1 MKNSDISD
9 AREKLKSLQAI
20 IGYNFNNE
28 NLLFTSL
35 VHKSASEAEL
45 LTAPYDAQSL
55 EFLGDKVLSYVLAKY
70 LFTKY
75 IDKDEGALSELIAML
90 GKASYQNMIA
100 KDLRLDEYIYMEAN
114 LRANLNKTSILSDHL
129 EALIAAIYLDSDI
142 DAAEKFI
149 LDKYLKDANMLLD
162 AKNDFINYRNIL
174 IEYAQK
180 HGLDLIFTLV
190 KEYGPDND
198 KSFEYKAE
206 LDGHKA
212 IATAKTKKAAKQ
224 MASKKLAIEMNLIE
238 WKKTI

>member
-45 LTAPYDAQSL
+45 LTAPYNAQSL

-75 IDKDEGALSELIAML
+75 IDKDEGTLSKLIAML
-90 GKASYQNMIA
+90 GKASYQNMVA
-100 KDLRLDEYIYMEAN
+100 KDLHLDEYIYMEAN
-114 LRANLNKTSILSDHL
+114 LRLNLDKTSILSDHL

-142 DAAEKFI
+142 ARAEKFI

-162 AKNDFINYRNIL
+162 ANNDFLNYRNIL

-180 HGLDLIFTLV
+180 HGLDLVYTLLN
-190 KEYGPDND
+190 EYGPDND
-198 KSFEYKAE
+198 KSFEYAAQ

-238 WKKTI
+238 

>member
-238 WKKTI
+238 

>member
-90 GKASYQNMIA
+90 GKASYQNMVA
-100 KDLRLDEYIYMEAN
+100 KDLHLDEYIYMEAN
-114 LRANLNKTSILSDHL
+114 LRLNLDKTSILSDHL

-162 AKNDFINYRNIL
+162 ANNDFLNYRNIL

-190 KEYGPDND
+190 NEYGPDND

-238 WKKTI
+238 

>member
-20 IGYNFNNE
+20 IGYNFNDE

-35 VHKSASEAEL
+35 VHRSAREAEL
-45 LTAPYDAQSL
+45 LTVPYNAQSL

-90 GKASYQNMIA
+90 GKSSYQNMVA
-100 KDLRLDEYIYMEAN
+100 KNLHLDEYIYMEAN
-114 LRANLNKTSILSDHL
+114 LRLDLDKTSILSDHL

-238 WKKTI
+238 

>member
-20 IGYNFNNE
+20 IGYNFNDE

-45 LTAPYDAQSL
+45 LTAPYNAQSL
-55 EFLGDKVLSYVLAKY
+55 EFLGDKVLSYVLAKD

-75 IDKDEGALSELIAML
+75 IDKDEGALSKLIAML
-90 GKASYQNMIA
+90 GKASYQNMVA
-100 KDLRLDEYIYMEAN
+100 KNLHLDEYIYMEAN
-114 LRANLNKTSILSDHL
+114 LRLNLDKTSILSDHL
-129 EALIAAIYLDSDI
+129 EALIAAIYLDSEI
-142 DAAEKFI
+142 DVAEKFI

-162 AKNDFINYRNIL
+162 ANNDFLNYRNIL

-190 KEYGPDND
+190 NEYGPDND

-238 WKKTI
+238 

>member
-20 IGYNFNNE
+20 IGYNFNDE

-35 VHKSASEAEL
+35 VHRSAREAEL
-45 LTAPYDAQSL
+45 LTVPYNAQSL

-90 GKASYQNMIA
+90 GKASYQNMVA
-100 KDLRLDEYIYMEAN
+100 KNLHLDEYIYMEAN
-114 LRANLNKTSILSDHL
+114 LRLDLDKTSILSDHL

-149 LDKYLKDANMLLD
+149 LDKYLKHAHLVLDAN
-162 AKNDFINYRNIL
+162 NEFINYKSIL

-180 HGLDLIFTLV
+180 HDLELVYTLLN
-190 KEYGPDND
+190 EYGPDND
-198 KSFEYKAE
+198 KSFEYAVE
-206 LDGHKA
+206 LDGYRA
-212 IATAKTKKAAKQ
+212 IAIAKRKKTAQ
-224 MASKKLAIEMNLIE
+224 QLASKELAIEMKLIQ
-238 WKKTI
+238 

>member
-20 IGYNFNNE
+20 IGYNFNDE

-45 LTAPYDAQSL
+45 LTAPYNAQSL

-75 IDKDEGALSELIAML
+75 IDKDEGTLSKLIAML
-90 GKASYQNMIA
+90 GKASYQNMVA
-100 KDLRLDEYIYMEAN
+100 KNLHLDEYIYMEAN
-114 LRANLNKTSILSDHL
+114 LRLNLDKTSIISDHL

-142 DAAEKFI
+142 ARAEKFI

-162 AKNDFINYRNIL
+162 ANNDFLNYRNIL

-238 WKKTI
+238 

>member
-20 IGYNFNNE
+20 IGYNFNDE

-35 VHKSASEAEL
+35 VHKSASEAEF
-45 LTAPYDAQSL
+45 LTASYSAQSL

-75 IDKDEGALSELIAML
+75 IDKDEGTLSKYIAML
-90 GKASYQNMIA
+90 GKASYQNMVA
-100 KDLRLDEYIYMEAN
+100 KDLHLDEYIYMEAN
-114 LRANLNKTSILSDHL
+114 LRLDLDKTSILSDHL

-162 AKNDFINYRNIL
+162 AKNDFLNYRNIL

-190 KEYGPDND
+190 NEYGPDND

-224 MASKKLAIEMNLIE
+224 MASKKLAIEMNLIQ
-238 WKKTI
+238 

>member
-20 IGYNFNNE
+20 IGYNFNDE

-35 VHKSASEAEL
+35 VHRSAREAEL
-45 LTAPYDAQSL
+45 LTAPYNAQSL

-75 IDKDEGALSELIAML
+75 IDKDEGTLSKLIAML
-90 GKASYQNMIA
+90 GKASYQNVVA
-100 KDLRLDEYIYMEAN
+100 KEIQLEEYIYMEAN
-114 LRANLNKTSILSDHL
+114 LRANLDKTSILADHL

-142 DAAEKFI
+142 YTAEKFI
-149 LDKYLKDANMLLD
+149 LEKYLKHVDLVLD
-162 AKNDFINYRNIL
+162 AKNDFLNYRNIL

-180 HGLDLIFTLV
+180 HGLDLIFTLI
-190 KEYGPDND
+190 KEYGPDD
-198 KSFEYKAE
+198 EKSFEYQAE
-206 LDGHKA
+206 LDGHTA

-238 WKKTI
+238 

>member
-1 MKNSDISD
+1 MKNFDISD

-20 IGYNFNNE
+20 IGYNFNDE

-35 VHKSASEAEL
+35 VHKSASKAEL
-45 LTAPYDAQSL
+45 LTAPYNAQSL

-90 GKASYQNMIA
+90 GKASYQNMVA
-100 KDLRLDEYIYMEAN
+100 KDLHLDEYIYMEAN
-114 LRANLNKTSILSDHL
+114 LRLDLDKTSILSDHL

-142 DAAEKFI
+142 ARAEKFI

-162 AKNDFINYRNIL
+162 VNNDFLNYRNIL

-190 KEYGPDND
+190 NEYGPDND

-212 IATAKTKKAAKQ
+212 IATAKTKKTAKQ

-238 WKKTI
+238 

>member
-20 IGYNFNNE
+20 IGYNFNDE

-45 LTAPYDAQSL
+45 LTTPYNAQSL

-75 IDKDEGALSELIAML
+75 IDKDEGTLSKYIAML
-90 GKASYQNMIA
+90 GKASYQNVVA
-100 KDLRLDEYIYMEAN
+100 KELHLEEYIYMEAN
-114 LRANLNKTSILSDHL
+114 LRLDLDKTSILSDHL

-149 LDKYLKDANMLLD
+149 LDKYLKHAHLVLDAN
-162 AKNDFINYRNIL
+162 NEFINYKSIL

-180 HGLDLIFTLV
+180 HDLELVYTLLN
-190 KEYGPDND
+190 EYGPDND
-198 KSFEYKAE
+198 KSFEYAVE
-206 LDGHKA
+206 LNGYRA
-212 IATAKTKKAAKQ
+212 IARAKKKKTAQQ
-224 MASKKLAIEMNLIE
+224 MASKELAIEMNLIE
-238 WKKTI
+238 

>member
-20 IGYNFNNE
+20 IGYNFNDE

-35 VHKSASEAEL
+35 VHRSAREAEL
-45 LTAPYDAQSL
+45 LTVPYNAQSL

-90 GKASYQNMIA
+90 GKASYQNMVA
-100 KDLRLDEYIYMEAN
+100 KNLHLDEYIYMEAN
-114 LRANLNKTSILSDHL
+114 LRLDLDKTSILSDHL

-142 DAAEKFI
+142 NTAEKFI
-149 LDKYLKDANMLLD
+149 LDKYLKHAHLVLDAN
-162 AKNDFINYRNIL
+162 NEFINYKSIL

-180 HGLDLIFTLV
+180 HDLELVYTLLN
-190 KEYGPDND
+190 EYGPDND
-198 KSFEYKAE
+198 KSFEYAVE
-206 LDGHKA
+206 LDGYRA
-212 IATAKTKKAAKQ
+212 IAIAKRKKTAQ
-224 MASKKLAIEMNLIE
+224 QLASKELAIEMKLIQ
-238 WKKTI
+238 

>member
-1 MKNSDISD
+1 MKNSNISD

-20 IGYNFNNE
+20 IGYNFNDE

-45 LTAPYDAQSL
+45 LTAPYNAQIL

-75 IDKDEGALSELIAML
+75 IDKDEGALSKLIAML
-90 GKASYQNMIA
+90 GKASYQNMVA
-100 KDLRLDEYIYMEAN
+100 KNLHLDEYIYMEAN
-114 LRANLNKTSILSDHL
+114 LRLNLDKTSILSDHL

-142 DAAEKFI
+142 DVAEKFI

-162 AKNDFINYRNIL
+162 ANNDFLNYRNIL

-198 KSFEYKAE
+198 KSFEYKVE

-238 WKKTI
+238 WKRTI

>member
-20 IGYNFNNE
+20 IGYNFNDE

-45 LTAPYDAQSL
+45 LTAPYNAQSL

-75 IDKDEGALSELIAML
+75 IDKDEGALSKLIAML
-90 GKASYQNMIA
+90 GKASYQNMVA
-100 KDLRLDEYIYMEAN
+100 KNLHLDEYIYMEAN
-114 LRANLNKTSILSDHL
+114 LRLDLDKTSILSDHL

-142 DAAEKFI
+142 DVAEKFI

-162 AKNDFINYRNIL
+162 ANNDFLNYRNIL

-190 KEYGPDND
+190 NEYGPDND

-238 WKKTI
+238 

>member
-75 IDKDEGALSELIAML
+75 IDKDEGTLSKYIAML
-90 GKASYQNMIA
+90 GKASYQNMVA
-100 KDLRLDEYIYMEAN
+100 KDLHLDEYIYMEAN
-114 LRANLNKTSILSDHL
+114 LRLDLDKTSILSDHL

-142 DAAEKFI
+142 NTAEKFI
-149 LDKYLKDANMLLD
+149 IEKYLKHAHLVLDAN
-162 AKNDFINYRNIL
+162 NEFINYKSIL

-180 HGLDLIFTLV
+180 HDLELVYTLLN
-190 KEYGPDND
+190 EYGPDND
-198 KSFEYKAE
+198 KSFEYAVE
-206 LDGHKA
+206 LDGYRA
-212 IATAKTKKAAKQ
+212 IAIAKRKKTAQ
-224 MASKKLAIEMNLIE
+224 QLASKELAIEMNLIE
-238 WKKTI
+238 

>member
-20 IGYNFNNE
+20 IGYNFNDE

-35 VHKSASEAEL
+35 VHKSAREAEL
-45 LTAPYDAQSL
+45 LAAPYDAQSL

-90 GKASYQNMIA
+90 GKASYQNMVA
-100 KDLRLDEYIYMEAN
+100 KDLHLDEYIYMEAN
-114 LRANLNKTSILSDHL
+114 LRLNLDKTSILSDHL

-142 DAAEKFI
+142 NTAEEFI

-162 AKNDFINYRNIL
+162 ANNDFLNYRNIL

-180 HGLDLIFTLV
+180 HGLDLIFTLL

-212 IATAKTKKAAKQ
+212 IARAKTKKTAKQ

-238 WKKTI
+238 

>member
-45 LTAPYDAQSL
+45 LTAPYNAQSL

-90 GKASYQNMIA
+90 GKASYQNMVA
-100 KDLRLDEYIYMEAN
+100 KNLHLDEYIYMEAN
-114 LRANLNKTSILSDHL
+114 LRLDLDKTSILSDHL

-142 DAAEKFI
+142 NTAEEFI

-162 AKNDFINYRNIL
+162 ANNDFLNYRNIL

-190 KEYGPDND
+190 NEYGPDND

-238 WKKTI
+238 

>member
-20 IGYNFNNE
+20 IGYNFNDE

-35 VHKSASEAEL
+35 VHKSASEAEF
-45 LTAPYDAQSL
+45 LTVPYDDQSL

-75 IDKDEGALSELIAML
+75 IDKDEGTLSKLIAML
-90 GKASYQNMIA
+90 GKASYQNMVA
-100 KDLRLDEYIYMEAN
+100 KDLHLDEYIYMEAN
-114 LRANLNKTSILSDHL
+114 LRLNLDKTSILSDHL

-149 LDKYLKDANMLLD
+149 LDKYLKDANILLD
-162 AKNDFINYRNIL
+162 ANNDFLNYRNIL

-238 WKKTI
+238 

>member
-20 IGYNFNNE
+20 IGYNFNDE

-35 VHKSASEAEL
+35 VHRSAREAEL
-45 LTAPYDAQSL
+45 LTVPYNAQSL

-90 GKASYQNMIA
+90 GKASYQNMVA
-100 KDLRLDEYIYMEAN
+100 KNLHLDEYIYMEAN
-114 LRANLNKTSILSDHL
+114 LRLDLDKTSILSDHL

-149 LDKYLKDANMLLD
+149 LDKYLKHAHLVLDAN
-162 AKNDFINYRNIL
+162 NEFINYKSIL

-180 HGLDLIFTLV
+180 HDLELVYTLLN
-190 KEYGPDND
+190 EYGPDND
-198 KSFEYKAE
+198 KSFEYAVE
-206 LDGHKA
+206 LDGYRA
-212 IATAKTKKAAKQ
+212 IAIAKRKKTAQ
-224 MASKKLAIEMNLIE
+224 QLASKELAIEMNLIE
-238 WKKTI
+238 

>member
-45 LTAPYDAQSL
+45 LTAPYNAQSL

-90 GKASYQNMIA
+90 GKASYQNMVA
-100 KDLRLDEYIYMEAN
+100 KDLHLDEYIYMEAN
-114 LRANLNKTSILSDHL
+114 LRLDLDKTSIISDHL

-162 AKNDFINYRNIL
+162 ANNDFLNYRNIL

-198 KSFEYKAE
+198 KSFEYKVE

-212 IATAKTKKAAKQ
+212 IATEKTKKAAKQ
-224 MASKKLAIEMNLIE
+224 RASKKLAIEMNLIE
-238 WKKTI
+238 

>member
-1 MKNSDISD
+1 MKNFDISD

-20 IGYNFNNE
+20 IGYNFNDE

-35 VHKSASEAEL
+35 VHKSAREAED
-45 LTAPYDAQSL
+45 LTAPYNAQSL

-75 IDKDEGALSELIAML
+75 IDKDEGTLSKYIAML
-90 GKASYQNMIA
+90 GKASYQNVVA
-100 KDLRLDEYIYMEAN
+100 KELRLEEYIYMETN
-114 LRANLNKTSILSDHL
+114 LRFNLDKTSILADHL

-142 DAAEKFI
+142 EKVEKFI
-149 LDKYLKDANMLLD
+149 MDKYLKDANILLE
-162 AKNDFINYRNIL
+162 ANNDFLNYRNIL

-190 KEYGPDND
+190 NEYGPDND

-238 WKKTI
+238 

>member
-20 IGYNFNNE
+20 IGYNFNDE

-35 VHKSASEAEL
+35 VHRSAREAEL
-45 LTAPYDAQSL
+45 LTVPYDAQSL

-90 GKASYQNMIA
+90 GKASYQNMVA
-100 KDLRLDEYIYMEAN
+100 KNLHLDEYIYMEAN
-114 LRANLNKTSILSDHL
+114 LRLNLDKTSILSDHL

-149 LDKYLKDANMLLD
+149 LDKYLKHAHLVLDAN
-162 AKNDFINYRNIL
+162 NEFINYKSIL

-180 HGLDLIFTLV
+180 HDLELVYTLLN
-190 KEYGPDND
+190 EYGPDND
-198 KSFEYKAE
+198 KSFEYAVE
-206 LDGHKA
+206 LDGYRA
-212 IATAKTKKAAKQ
+212 IAIAKRKKTAQ
-224 MASKKLAIEMNLIE
+224 QLASKELAIEMNLIE
-238 WKKTI
+238 

>member
-20 IGYNFNNE
+20 IGYNFNDE

-35 VHKSASEAEL
+35 VHKSAREAET
-45 LTAPYDAQSL
+45 LTAPYNAQSL

-75 IDKDEGALSELIAML
+75 IDKDEGTLSKLIAML
-90 GKASYQNMIA
+90 GKASYQNVVA
-100 KDLRLDEYIYMEAN
+100 KEIQLEEYIYMEAN
-114 LRANLNKTSILSDHL
+114 LRANLDKTSILADHL

-142 DAAEKFI
+142 YTAEKFI
-149 LDKYLKDANMLLD
+149 LEKYLKHVDLVLD
-162 AKNDFINYRNIL
+162 AKNDFLNYRNIL

-180 HGLDLIFTLV
+180 HGLDLIFTLI
-190 KEYGPDND
+190 KEYGPDD
-198 KSFEYKAE
+198 EKSFEYQAE

-238 WKKTI
+238 

>member
-20 IGYNFNNE
+20 IGYNFNDE

-45 LTAPYDAQSL
+45 LTAPYNAQSL

-75 IDKDEGALSELIAML
+75 IDKNEGALSELIAML
-90 GKASYQNMIA
+90 GKASYQNMVA
-100 KDLRLDEYIYMEAN
+100 KDLHLDEYIYMEAN
-114 LRANLNKTSILSDHL
+114 LRLDLDKTSIISDHL

-162 AKNDFINYRNIL
+162 ANNDFLNYRNIL

-180 HGLDLIFTLV
+180 HGLDLIFTLL

-212 IATAKTKKAAKQ
+212 IARAKTKKAAKQ

-238 WKKTI
+238 

>member
-20 IGYNFNNE
+20 IGYNFNDE

-75 IDKDEGALSELIAML
+75 IDKDEGTLSKLIAML
-90 GKASYQNMIA
+90 GKASYQNMVA
-100 KDLRLDEYIYMEAN
+100 KDLHLDEYIYMEAN
-114 LRANLNKTSILSDHL
+114 LRLDLDKTSIISDHL

-162 AKNDFINYRNIL
+162 ANNDFLNYRNIL

-190 KEYGPDND
+190 NEYGPDND

-238 WKKTI
+238 

>member
-35 VHKSASEAEL
+35 VHKSAREAEL
-45 LTAPYDAQSL
+45 LAAPYDAQSL

-90 GKASYQNMIA
+90 GKSSYQNMVA
-100 KDLRLDEYIYMEAN
+100 KNLHLDEYIYMEAN
-114 LRANLNKTSILSDHL
+114 LRLDLDKTSILSDHL

-142 DAAEKFI
+142 DTAEEFI

-162 AKNDFINYRNIL
+162 ANNDFLNYRNIL

-190 KEYGPDND
+190 NEYGPDND

-238 WKKTI
+238 

>member
-1 MKNSDISD
+1 MKNFDISD

-20 IGYNFNNE
+20 IGYNFNDE

-35 VHKSASEAEL
+35 VHKSAREAED
-45 LTAPYDAQSL
+45 LTAPYNAQSL

-75 IDKDEGALSELIAML
+75 IDKDEGTLSKYIAML
-90 GKASYQNMIA
+90 GKASYQNMVA
-100 KDLRLDEYIYMEAN
+100 KDLHLDEYIYMEAN
-114 LRANLNKTSILSDHL
+114 LRLDLDKTSILSDHL

-149 LDKYLKDANMLLD
+149 LDKYLKDTNMLLD
-162 AKNDFINYRNIL
+162 ANNDFLNYRNIL

-190 KEYGPDND
+190 NEYGPDND
-198 KSFEYKAE
+198 KSFEYKVE

-238 WKKTI
+238 

>member
-20 IGYNFNNE
+20 IGYNFNDE

-45 LTAPYDAQSL
+45 LTAPYNAQSL
-55 EFLGDKVLSYVLAKY
+55 EFLGDKVLSYVLAKN

-90 GKASYQNMIA
+90 GKASYQNMVA
-100 KDLRLDEYIYMEAN
+100 KDLHLDEYIYMEAN
-114 LRANLNKTSILSDHL
+114 LRLNLDKTSILSDHL

-162 AKNDFINYRNIL
+162 ANNDFLNYRNIL

-190 KEYGPDND
+190 NEYGPDND

-238 WKKTI
+238 

>member
-20 IGYNFNNE
+20 IGYNFNDE

-35 VHKSASEAEL
+35 VHKSAREAED
-45 LTAPYDAQSL
+45 LTAPYNAQSL

-90 GKASYQNMIA
+90 GKASYQNMVA
-100 KDLRLDEYIYMEAN
+100 KDLHLDEYIYMEAN
-114 LRANLNKTSILSDHL
+114 LRLDLDKTSILSDHL

-142 DAAEKFI
+142 DAAKKFI

-162 AKNDFINYRNIL
+162 ANNDFLNYRNIL

-190 KEYGPDND
+190 NEYGPDND

-238 WKKTI
+238 

>member
-20 IGYNFNNE
+20 IGYNFNDE

-35 VHKSASEAEL
+35 VHRSAREAEL
-45 LTAPYDAQSL
+45 LTAPYNAQSL

-70 LFTKY
+70 LFAKY
-75 IDKDEGALSELIAML
+75 IDKDEGTLSKLIAML
-90 GKASYQNMIA
+90 GKASYQNVVA
-100 KDLRLDEYIYMEAN
+100 KEIQLEEYIYMEAN
-114 LRANLNKTSILSDHL
+114 LRANLDKTSILADHL

-142 DAAEKFI
+142 YTAEKFI
-149 LDKYLKDANMLLD
+149 LEKYLKHVDLVLD
-162 AKNDFINYRNIL
+162 VKNDFLNYRNIL

-180 HGLDLIFTLV
+180 HGLDLIFTLI
-190 KEYGPDND
+190 KEYGPDD
-198 KSFEYKAE
+198 EKSFEYQAE

-224 MASKKLAIEMNLIE
+224 MASKKLAIEMNLI
-238 WKKTI
+238 

>member
-20 IGYNFNNE
+20 IGYNFNDE

-35 VHKSASEAEL
+35 VHKSASEAEF
-45 LTAPYDAQSL
+45 LTASYSAQSL

-75 IDKDEGALSELIAML
+75 IDKDEGTLSKYIAML
-90 GKASYQNMIA
+90 GKASYQNMVA
-100 KDLRLDEYIYMEAN
+100 KDLHLDEYIYMEAN
-114 LRANLNKTSILSDHL
+114 LRLDLDKTSILSDHL

-162 AKNDFINYRNIL
+162 AKSDFLNYRNIL

-190 KEYGPDND
+190 NEYGPDND
-198 KSFEYKAE
+198 KSFEYAVE
-206 LDGHKA
+206 LDGYRA
-212 IATAKTKKAAKQ
+212 IAIAKRKKTAQ
-224 MASKKLAIEMNLIE
+224 QLASKELAIEMKLI
-238 WKKTI
+238 K

>member
-1 MKNSDISD
+1 MLEEKNSDISD

-35 VHKSASEAEL
+35 VHKSAREAEL
-45 LTAPYDAQSL
+45 LAAPYDAQSL
-55 EFLGDKVLSYVLAKY
+55 EFLGDKVLSYILAKY
-70 LFTKY
+70 LYTKY
-75 IDKDEGALSELIAML
+75 IDKDEGALSKLIAML
-90 GKASYQNMIA
+90 GKASYQNMVA
-100 KDLRLDEYIYMEAN
+100 KDLHLDEYIYMEAN
-114 LRANLNKTSILSDHL
+114 LRLNLDKTSILSDHL

-142 DAAEKFI
+142 DTAEKFI

-162 AKNDFINYRNIL
+162 ANNDFLNYRNIL

-190 KEYGPDND
+190 NEYGPDND

-238 WKKTI
+238 